1 MPVAVRHL
9 ESTIRMAEA
18 RARMRLSLSVSPE
31 DIDHAISV
39 MLDSFIGTQKQSVQ
53 KSLRKKFARYA
64 HFHRD
69 FDSLLMEILR
79 GIFREMNRL
88 DREEEPI
95 KCHLLEHRAK
105 EYGVMDLNPFYRS
118 QTFLQAKFTHDPELN
133 VIIPPAR

>member
-53 KSLRKKFARYA
+53 KSLRRNLPGTRTSTAI
-64 HFHRD
+64 
-69 FDSLLMEILR
+69 SI
-79 GIFREMNRL
+79 
-88 DREEEPI
+88 
-95 KCHLLEHRAK
+95 
-105 EYGVMDLNPFYRS
+105 RS
-118 QTFLQAKFTHDPELN
+118 
-133 VIIPPAR
+133 